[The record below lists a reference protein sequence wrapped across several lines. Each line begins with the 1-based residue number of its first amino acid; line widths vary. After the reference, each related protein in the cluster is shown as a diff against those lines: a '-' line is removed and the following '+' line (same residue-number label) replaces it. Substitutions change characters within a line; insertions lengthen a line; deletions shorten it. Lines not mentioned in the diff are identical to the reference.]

1 MDSFEFSCPTKIVCG
16 AGALRK
22 LASELRARG
31 VTQPLVITDGNL
43 VKLGVV
49 DAVFAPLAE
58 AGIPFA
64 LFDQVPP
71 DSSLDVV
78 NEVAERYGS
87 EGCDGWIAVGGGSVI
102 DTAKGA
108 AASVSVGEHDFAALQ
123 GSEILQNEFDPLVVV
138 PTTAGTG
145 SEVTLVAVVADARA
159 QAKLSYTSYRL
170 VPHVAFLDPTMT
182 SSLPPRLTA
191 TTGMDALTHAIEAYT
206 SVQKNPVSDAFALQ
220 AIRLIGANLVRA
232 CERPGDLDAR
242 SNLALGSLMAGAA
255 FSNAMVGV
263 VHAIG
268 HALGGRCHV
277 PHGQAMMLLLPYC
290 VAHNRVAGLHRGSY
304 GELLPAL
311 DPAAPL
317 EGLSAEERDAR
328 FEAALFDMNRLFH
341 ERYGVPIRL
350 SDVGVS
356 REDLPAVARQAR
368 YDGSALYNREE
379 ITEAVAMEILEAAF

>member
-16 AGALRK
+16 EHALRK

-31 VTQPLVITDGNL
+31 VTRPLVITDGNL
-43 VKLGVV
+43 VELGVV

-78 NEVAERYGS
+78 NEVAELYER

-108 AASVSVGEHDFAALQ
+108 AASVSVGERDFAALQ
-123 GSEILQNEFDPLVVV
+123 GSEILQNELDPLVVV

-145 SEVTLVAVVADARA
+145 SEVTLVAVVADTRA

-191 TTGMDALTHAIEAYT
+191 TTGMDTLTHAIEAYT

-242 SNLALGSLMAGAA
+242 SSLALGSLMAGAA

-290 VAHNRVAGLHRGSY
+290 VAHNRAAGLHRGSY

-311 DPAAPL
+311 DPATPL
-317 EGLSAEERDAR
+317 EGLSPEERDAR
-328 FEAALFDMNRLFH
+328 FEEALFDMNRLFH

-379 ITEAVAMEILEAAF
+379 ITETVAMEILEAAF